1 VVFFL
6 IISGAFCSQDRKI
19 ARRKKEEGRSKEQ
32 GARSKKQEARRT
44 QERKKNARTQEH
56 NNKQDACK
64 FVSMT
69 EDFEVSRSKA

>member
-32 GARSKKQEARRT
+32 GARSKKQEARS
-44 QERKKNARTQEH
+44 KKNARTQEERKNARTQQQTRCMQICIH
-56 NNKQDACK
+56 D
-64 FVSMT
+64 
-69 EDFEVSRSKA
+69 